1 MKLIIIILVVLNQM
15 IFKIQAIK
23 QVDSS
28 FIEYKTN
35 SVWLQKRTIKEE
47 RLVCLEICKDCFND
61 VIFLHDIY
69 SLK

>member
-1 MKLIIIILVVLNQM
+1 M

-28 FIEYKTN
+28 FMEYKTN

-61 VIFLHDIY
+61 VIFFM
-69 SLK
+69 